1 MTAIAPYVYH
11 ATPMSSVDLGGRRG
25 GSRKTILGSGGGG
38 GGRRSNGRGGGAGA
52 TGGGGGSIGK
62 KLEKGTTQAV
72 AVAAF
77 AAVATANPAV
87 GVMYAAYQV
96 ASYTYPIAKQGM
108 SEYSR
113 SHNTDRA
120 VDKMK
125 SETIHQTGR
134 AVTDATVDAVAGAAV
149 RGAMSSVGVGSNKV
163 ATTFVQTAVT
173 ETISEVIS

>member
-1 MTAIAPYVYH
+1 M
-11 ATPMSSVDLGGRRG
+11 GGRRG

-38 GGRRSNGRGGGAGA
+38 GSTGGNRGHVVPGGG
-52 TGGGGGSIGK
+52 GGGGGSIGK

-72 AVAAF
+72 AEAAF

-125 SETIHQTGR
+125 RETVGQTGR

-149 RGAMSSVGVGSNKV
+149 RGAMSSAGVGSNKV
-163 ATTFVQTAVT
+163 ATTFVQAAIT

>member
-1 MTAIAPYVYH
+1 
-11 ATPMSSVDLGGRRG
+11 LGGRRG

-38 GGRRSNGRGGGAGA
+38 GGGGRGRGHSSAGS
-52 TGGGGGSIGK
+52 GGGGSIGQ

-125 SETIHQTGR
+125 HETIHQTGR
-134 AVTDATVDAVAGAAV
+134 AVTDATIDAVAGAAV
-149 RGAMSSVGVGSNKV
+149 RGAMSSAGVGSNKV